1 MIFKNKENNIQEQP
15 KISIVLLNW
24 NGWKDAIE
32 CLESLFQLNYTNYD
46 VILVDNGSFD
56 DSVERI
62 KEYCEGKI
70 RVNSNYFNYNT
81 DDKPIK
87 LLEYSEED
95 IDINNLEKNVALNT
109 YNKRL
114 ILIKTKENYGFDK
127 GNNIGIQFAIKKLD
141 PDYVLI
147 ISNDVVVDKNL
158 LANLVKIAGMN
169 VGLIQ
174 PQIYNYYDLSIDN
187 LGFSCD
193 IVGNTRPIKNLKRSK
208 LFYLSGACLL
218 ISKELILE
226 INKDGKLF
234 DEKLYAYFE
243 DADLSWQ
250 ARLLGYDIKVCLDA
264 ICYHKGSQTI
274 KKFNLNTFYLDYRN
288 KLRVLIKNYSL
299 INIIMFLPLSI
310 LIKFLTVSF
319 KTAFSFNSGYL
330 RSYINALIWN
340 IREFRDTI
348 KQRVVV
354 QSKRKVGERE
364 IIKHMELIPFLY
376 LKNYE

>member
-1 MIFKNKENNIQEQP
+1 MYKNIKNSIQDQP

-24 NGWKDAIE
+24 NGWRDAVE
-32 CLESLFQLNYTNYD
+32 CLESLFQLNYDNYD

-70 RVNSNYFNYNT
+70 KVNSNYFHYNF
-81 DDKPIK
+81 DNKPIK
-87 LLEYSEED
+87 ILEFSEEEN
-95 IDINNLEKNVALNT
+95 IDIKDLEEIVALDL

-114 ILIKTKENYGFDK
+114 FLIKTKENYGFDK
-127 GNNIGIQFAIKKLD
+127 GNNIGIQFAIRKLD
-141 PDYVLI
+141 PDYILI
-147 ISNDVVVDKNL
+147 ISNDVVVDRNL
-158 LANLVKIAGMN
+158 LTNLIKIAGKD

-174 PQIYNYYDLSIDN
+174 PKIYNYYDLSIDN

-193 IVGNTRPIKNLKRSK
+193 VIGNTRPIKNLKRSK

-218 ISKELILE
+218 ISKDLILG
-226 INKDGKLF
+226 IDKDGKLF

-264 ICYHKGSQTI
+264 ICYHKGSQTT
-274 KKFNLNTFYLDYRN
+274 KKFNLDTFYLDYRN

-299 INIIMFLPLSI
+299 INIIMFLSLNV

-319 KTAFSFNSGYL
+319 KTASSFNSGYFK
-330 RSYINALIWN
+330 SYIRALVWN

-348 KQRVVV
+348 RQRVVI
-354 QSKRKVGERE
+354 QSKRKVRERE
-364 IIKHMELIPFLY
+364 IIRYMEIIPFFI
-376 LKNYE
+376 

>member
-1 MIFKNKENNIQEQP
+1 MDFRFSVII
-15 KISIVLLNW
+15 LNW
-24 NGWKDAIE
+24 NGWKDTIE
-32 CLESLFQLNYTNYD
+32 CLESLYQMTYPIYD
-46 VILVDNGSFD
+46 IILVDNGSVDYF
-56 DSVERI
+56 VEKI
-62 KEYCEGKI
+62 KEYWQRKI
-70 RVNSNYFNYNT
+70 KINFKLIKYNPNN
-81 DDKPIK
+81 KPIK
-87 LLEYSEED
+87 VLEYTEKEAELIEDKEEKFP
-95 IDINNLEKNVALNT
+95 ITFKN
-109 YNKRL
+109 KL
-114 ILIKTKENYGFDK
+114 ILIKANENYGFDK
-127 GNNIGIQFAIKKLD
+127 GNNIGIRFAIKRFN
-141 PDYVLI
+141 PDYILI
-147 ISNDVVVDKNL
+147 LNNDVVVDKNL
-158 LANLVKIAGMN
+158 LTNLVKMAGKD

-193 IVGNTRPIKNLKRSK
+193 VIGNTRSIKNLKKSK

-218 ISKELILE
+218 ISKDLILE

-234 DEKLYAYFE
+234 DEKLFAYFE

-264 ICYHKGSQTI
+264 ICYHKGSQTT

-319 KTAFSFNSGYL
+319 KTASSFNSGYF
-330 RSYINALIWN
+330 RSYINALVWN

-348 KQRVVV
+348 KQRVVI
-354 QSKRKVGERE
+354 QSKRKVSDRE
-364 IIKHMELIPFLY
+364 IIKYMEIIPFLY

>member
-1 MIFKNKENNIQEQP
+1 MYKNIKNSIQDQP

-24 NGWKDAIE
+24 NGWRDAVE
-32 CLESLFQLNYTNYD
+32 CLESLFQLNYDNYD

-70 RVNSNYFNYNT
+70 KVNSKYFHYNF
-81 DDKPIK
+81 DNKPIK
-87 LLEYSEED
+87 ILEFSEEEN
-95 IDINNLEKNVALNT
+95 IDIKDLEEIVALDL

-114 ILIKTKENYGFDK
+114 FLIKTKENYGFDK
-127 GNNIGIQFAIKKLD
+127 GNNIGIQFAIRKLD
-141 PDYVLI
+141 PDYILI
-147 ISNDVVVDKNL
+147 ISNDVVVDRNL
-158 LANLVKIAGMN
+158 LTNLIKIAGKD

-174 PQIYNYYDLSIDN
+174 PKIYNYYDLSIDN

-193 IVGNTRPIKNLKRSK
+193 VIGNTRPIKNLKRSK

-218 ISKELILE
+218 ISKDLILG
-226 INKDGKLF
+226 IDKDGKLF

-264 ICYHKGSQTI
+264 ICYHKGSQTT
-274 KKFNLNTFYLDYRN
+274 KKFNLDTFYLDYRN

-299 INIIMFLPLSI
+299 INIIMFLSLNV

-319 KTAFSFNSGYL
+319 KTASSFNSGYFK
-330 RSYINALIWN
+330 SYIRALVWN

-348 KQRVVV
+348 RQRVVI
-354 QSKRKVGERE
+354 QSKRKVRERE
-364 IIKHMELIPFLY
+364 IIRYMEIIPFFI
-376 LKNYE
+376 